1 MIKAILIDLDNTL
14 YPYDPSHEKALKAA
28 FAVLPNAIPHPLL
41 EAAFTQGRK
50 SIHNTLKDT
59 AASHNRLLYFQKTL
73 EILDIN
79 QPLLALAMYNTYWD
93 TFIENMRLHDDVG
106 CFLQKHSDKKLCL
119 LTDMTADI
127 QYRKIKRLGLDKYF
141 NFVVTSEEAGAEKP
155 SLVIF
160 NLALQK
166 LNVTAKETAMI
177 GDSLEKDIIG
187 AQNAG
192 IKHFYFSPQGKPA
205 AGAVSFKS
213 FKELAEI
220 IK

>member
-1 MIKAILIDLDNTL
+1 MIKALLIDLDNTL

-28 FAVLPNAIPHPLL
+28 FAVLPNAIPQPL
-41 EAAFTQGRK
+41 AAFMQGRQ
-50 SIHNTLKDT
+50 SIHNTLKGT

-73 EILDIN
+73 EILDIK

-93 TFIENMRLHDDVG
+93 TFIENMRLHDGVAY
-106 CFLQKHSDKKLCL
+106 FLQKHSEKKLCL

-141 NFVVTSEEAGAEKP
+141 SFVVTSEEAGAEKP
-155 SLVIF
+155 SLEIF

-166 LNVTAKETAMI
+166 LKVTAKETAMI
-177 GDSLEKDIIG
+177 GDSLEKDITG

-192 IKHFYFSPQGKPA
+192 IKPFYFSPKGKPA
-205 AGAVSFKS
+205 EGAVSFKS